1 MIALERHIEIL
12 LLENDCVIV
21 PDLGGFMAHYV
32 EASYD
37 GSEQL
42 YLPPLR
48 TLGFNPKLKMND
60 SLLAQSY
67 VESYDI
73 SYPEALTRIEKEVSE
88 IKQQIENQGLYE
100 IYDIGTL
107 RLNKE
112 GNYEF
117 EPCEAGI
124 LTPGLYGL
132 SALEISPIAQ
142 APAISHRSAIVSSD
156 AKEPTA
162 NTPIEEAEQAK
173 GERAIHIKMSTVRKA
188 ITAAAAVALL
198 IVLAFPLGNE
208 SKSII
213 EKCMIDTDLFYRIMP
228 KEITTNKPSEL
239 RSKKDEVGCKKEEF
253 GSKKDDVSLREE
265 EVKKEDV
272 HQPSKLQNF
281 NTSEGT
287 HQPSTINHQPS
298 ELPTSEGTHQPSTIN
313 HQPSKSWTI
322 VLASQVARKNA
333 EAFVGKLKERGYTET
348 EILQRAMGIKV
359 VLGRFENEAQAQNRL
374 RSLRQES
381 ADFAEAWTMRIDN

>member
-73 SYPEALTRIEKEVSE
+73 SYPEAVTRIEKEVSE

-142 APAISHRSAIVSSD
+142 APAISHKSAIVSTD

-162 NTPIEEAEQAK
+162 HTPLEKEEKQEK
-173 GERAIHIKMSTVRKA
+173 GERALHIKMSTVRKA
-188 ITAAAAVALL
+188 VAAAAAVALL
-198 IVLAFPLGNE
+198 IVLAFPMGNE

-239 RSKKDEVGCKKEEF
+239 RSKKEEVVSKKDEF

-272 HQPSKLQNF
+272 
-281 NTSEGT
+281 

-313 HQPSKSWTI
+313 LQPSESWTI

-348 EILQRAMGIKV
+348 EILQRAKGIKV

-381 ADFAEAWTMRIDN
+381 TDFAEAWTMRIDN

>member
-73 SYPEALTRIEKEVSE
+73 SYPEAVTRIEKEVSE

-142 APAISHRSAIVSSD
+142 APAISHKSAIVSTD

-162 NTPIEEAEQAK
+162 HTPLEKEEKQEK
-173 GERAIHIKMSTVRKA
+173 GERALHIKMSTVRKA
-188 ITAAAAVALL
+188 VAAAAAVALL
-198 IVLAFPLGNE
+198 IVLAFPMGNE

-239 RSKKDEVGCKKEEF
+239 RSKKEEVVSKKDEFGSKKDEF

-272 HQPSKLQNF
+272 
-281 NTSEGT
+281 

-313 HQPSKSWTI
+313 HQPSKVWTI

-348 EILQRAMGIKV
+348 EILQRAKGIKV

>member
-73 SYPEALTRIEKEVSE
+73 SYPEAVTRIEKEVSE

-142 APAISHRSAIVSSD
+142 APAISHKSAIVSTD

-162 NTPIEEAEQAK
+162 HTPLEKEEKQEK
-173 GERAIHIKMSTVRKA
+173 GERALHIKMSTVRKA
-188 ITAAAAVALL
+188 VAAAAAVALL
-198 IVLAFPLGNE
+198 IVLAFPMGNE

-239 RSKKDEVGCKKEEF
+239 RSKKEEVVSKKDEFGSKKDEF

-272 HQPSKLQNF
+272 
-281 NTSEGT
+281 

-313 HQPSKSWTI
+313 LQPSESWTI

-348 EILQRAMGIKV
+348 EILQRAKGIKV

-381 ADFAEAWTMRIDN
+381 TDFAEAWTMRIDN

>member
-1 MIALERHIEIL
+1 VIALERHIEIL

-73 SYPEALTRIEKEVSE
+73 SYPEAVTRIEKEVSE

-142 APAISHRSAIVSSD
+142 APAISHKSAIVSTD

-162 NTPIEEAEQAK
+162 HTPLEKEEKQEK
-173 GERAIHIKMSTVRKA
+173 GERALHIKMSTVRKA
-188 ITAAAAVALL
+188 VAAAAAVALL
-198 IVLAFPLGNE
+198 IVLAFPMGNE

-239 RSKKDEVGCKKEEF
+239 RSKKEEVI
-253 GSKKDDVSLREE
+253 SKKDDVSLREE

-272 HQPSKLQNF
+272 HQPSTINHT
-281 NTSEGT
+281 TSEGT
-287 HQPSTINHQPS
+287 HQPSTINH
-298 ELPTSEGTHQPSTIN
+298 PTSEGTHQPSTIN
-313 HQPSKSWTI
+313 HQPSGSWTI

-348 EILQRAMGIKV
+348 EILQRAKGIKV

-381 ADFAEAWTMRIDN
+381 ADFAEAWTMKIDN

>member
-73 SYPEALTRIEKEVSE
+73 SYPEAVTRIEKEVSE

-142 APAISHRSAIVSSD
+142 APAISHKSAIVSTD

-162 NTPIEEAEQAK
+162 HTPLEKEEKQEK
-173 GERAIHIKMSTVRKA
+173 GERALHIKMSTVRKA
-188 ITAAAAVALL
+188 VAAAAAVALL
-198 IVLAFPLGNE
+198 IVLAFPMGNE

-239 RSKKDEVGCKKEEF
+239 RSKKEEVV
-253 GSKKDDVSLREE
+253 SKKDDVSLREE

-272 HQPSKLQNF
+272 HQPSTINHP
-281 NTSEGT
+281 TSEGT

-298 ELPTSEGTHQPSTIN
+298 E
-313 HQPSKSWTI
+313 SWTI

-348 EILQRAMGIKV
+348 EILQRAKGIKV

>member
-73 SYPEALTRIEKEVSE
+73 SYPEAVTRIEKEVSE

-142 APAISHRSAIVSSD
+142 APAISHMSAIVSTD
-156 AKEPTA
+156 AKEPTHHA
-162 NTPIEEAEQAK
+162 PLEKEEKQEK
-173 GERAIHIKMSTVRKA
+173 GERALHIKMSTVRKA
-188 ITAAAAVALL
+188 VAAAAAVALL
-198 IVLAFPLGNE
+198 IVLAFPMGNE

-228 KEITTNKPSEL
+228 KEITTNKPNEL
-239 RSKKDEVGCKKEEF
+239 R
-253 GSKKDDVSLREE
+253 SKKDDVSLREE
-265 EVKKEDV
+265 EGTKDELRSEKEDV
-272 HQPSKLQNF
+272 
-281 NTSEGT
+281 

-313 HQPSKSWTI
+313 HQPSESWTI

-348 EILQRAMGIKV
+348 EILQRAKGIKV

>member
-73 SYPEALTRIEKEVSE
+73 SYPEAVTRIEKEVSE

-142 APAISHRSAIVSSD
+142 APAISHMSAIVSTD

-162 NTPIEEAEQAK
+162 HTPLEKEEKQEK
-173 GERAIHIKMSTVRKA
+173 GERALHIKMSTVRKA
-188 ITAAAAVALL
+188 VAAAAAVALL
-198 IVLAFPLGNE
+198 IVLAFPMGNE

-239 RSKKDEVGCKKEEF
+239 RSKKEEVVSKKDEF

-272 HQPSKLQNF
+272 
-281 NTSEGT
+281 

-313 HQPSKSWTI
+313 HQPSESWTI

-348 EILQRAMGIKV
+348 EILQRVKGIKV

>member
-73 SYPEALTRIEKEVSE
+73 SYPEAVTRIEKEVSE

-142 APAISHRSAIVSSD
+142 APAISHKSAIVSTD
-156 AKEPTA
+156 AKEPTHHA
-162 NTPIEEAEQAK
+162 PLEEEEKQEK
-173 GERAIHIKMSTVRKA
+173 GERTLHIKMSTVRKA
-188 ITAAAAVALL
+188 VAVAAAVALL
-198 IVLAFPLGNE
+198 IVLAVPVGNE

-228 KEITTNKPSEL
+228 KEITTNKPNEL
-239 RSKKDEVGCKKEEF
+239 RSKKDEL

-265 EVKKEDV
+265 EGTKDELRSEKEDV
-272 HQPSKLQNF
+272 HQPSTIVHP
-281 NTSEGT
+281 TSEGT

-298 ELPTSEGTHQPSTIN
+298 EV
-313 HQPSKSWTI
+313 WTI

-348 EILQRAMGIKV
+348 EIIQRAKGIKV
-359 VLGRFENEAQAQNRL
+359 VFGHFETEAQAQNRL
-374 RSLRQES
+374 RTLRQES
-381 ADFAEAWTMRIDN
+381 TDFAEAWTMRIDN